1 VLSIPG
7 KWAEIV
13 AEITEIGAGE
23 RFRILADGTW
33 LHEGRPI
40 TRPALMRLFGSALR
54 RMPDGGHWLVT
65 PTERIPVAVDDAP
78 FVAVAMAAEGVGR
91 DAEIRFRTNI
101 DSWVRLDA
109 NHPLRIAGGAKGPR
123 PYVGLDGGLEALIAR
138 SVYYDLA
145 AHAVTGPDGRA
156 GVWSA
161 GRFFPLVPEAAS

>member
-1 VLSIPG
+1 MLSIPG

-23 RFRILADGTW
+23 RFRGTW

-78 FVAVAMAAEGVGR
+78 FVAVAMAAEGAGR
-91 DAEIRFRTNI
+91 DAAIRFRTNI